1 MLILYKSKLIL
12 CSSQLSIIEISF
24 FLSSK
29 SHSIF
34 SFKYNSLRLLHLSI
48 NSSFIILLLSLLSLF
63 KEYNLKDFIFE
74 KTLLSIFSVLLLS
87 KEDKIPLI

>member
-1 MLILYKSKLIL
+1 MIL

-63 KEYNLKDFIFE
+63 KENNLKDFIFE
-74 KTLLSIFSVLLLS
+74 KTSLSIFSVLLLS

>member
-1 MLILYKSKLIL
+1 MIL

>member
-1 MLILYKSKLIL
+1 LLILYKSKLIL